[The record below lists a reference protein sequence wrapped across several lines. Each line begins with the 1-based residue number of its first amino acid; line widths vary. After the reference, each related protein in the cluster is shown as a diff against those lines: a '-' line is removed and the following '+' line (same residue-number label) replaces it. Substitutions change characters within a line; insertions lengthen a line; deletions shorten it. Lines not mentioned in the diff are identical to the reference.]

1 MTPCTTFVGGVNPW
15 KANPEHRPRDGVV
28 APIIII
34 APVVVKAKK
43 APHTSRRGIVL
54 EHIRKLGMASNGEL
68 VVSMG
73 LPKYVIDCALKGLRA
88 EGKVLVKNV
97 PIVNRKPSHL
107 YYAKS

>member
-1 MTPCTTFVGGVNPW
+1 MTPQTTFATPYSPW
-15 KANPEHRPRDGVV
+15 KANPTHRQRDGVV

-34 APVVVKAKK
+34 EPVVVKAKK